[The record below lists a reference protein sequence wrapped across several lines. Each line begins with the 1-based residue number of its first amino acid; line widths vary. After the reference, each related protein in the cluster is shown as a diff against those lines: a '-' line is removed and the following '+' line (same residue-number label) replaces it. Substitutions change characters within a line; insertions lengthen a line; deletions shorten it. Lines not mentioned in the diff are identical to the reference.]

1 MPGTKRQKEVAT
13 LRRVFTGF
21 AKTDRNNELIKD
33 TIDLYETGKIAQL
46 TTAENLIKSLIG
58 TKKTRETTVK
68 KIDEYKGK
76 TSVIGRLETK
86 RTFHVSATVE
96 LIKTTTHKTYTRKRT
111 GTTVTREIPEA
122 YQQTERDTIPV
133 SIAVQ
138 AVSIEAAREQFMR
151 EVENDYTQTGEA
163 EYTTSVKVG
172 ENSNM
177 QVTEVSQGRSEL
189 HTPMRAS
196 TKCNYAFIPEDIS
209 HLKIYRYMCN

>member
-21 AKTDRNNELIKD
+21 AKTDRNNKLIKD

-46 TTAENLIKSLIG
+46 TTAENLIKSLTG

-96 LIKTTTHKTYTRKRT
+96 LIKTTTHQTYTRKRT

-133 SIAVQ
+133 STAVQ
-138 AVSIEAAREQFMR
+138 KKWE
-151 EVENDYTQTGEA
+151 
-163 EYTTSVKVG
+163 
-172 ENSNM
+172 
-177 QVTEVSQGRSEL
+177 
-189 HTPMRAS
+189 
-196 TKCNYAFIPEDIS
+196 
-209 HLKIYRYMCN
+209 